1 MFFLNYNKECKKSA
15 LCYFLKLM
23 LKGGDCPDFFSSLP
37 GKNFLQVGKKNKE

>member
-23 LKGGDCPDFFSSLP
+23 LKGGARLFFFP
-37 GKNFLQVGKKNKE
+37 TWKKLFAGREEK

>member
-23 LKGGDCPDFFSSLP
+23 LKGGTAQTFFLP
-37 GKNFLQVGKKNKE
+37 YLEKTFCR